1 MQSVLSPEPDVITET
16 VMQII
21 CRTWTGLSFEISYP
35 IFQTNK
41 PFKYN
46 QYATKKTLAQGL
58 LDIGLLM
65 ANASQLKALI
75 DLGPNT
81 QDYFWANVVNILGI
95 LFYLY
100 LVNFKMPSRY
110 FDKKK

>member
-1 MQSVLSPEPDVITET
+1 MN
-16 VMQII
+16 
-21 CRTWTGLSFEISYP
+21 RNFEISYP

-95 LFYLY
+95 RFYLY
-100 LVNFKMPSRY
+100 LVNFKMPSGY
-110 FDKKK
+110 FDKKVKTKIVHARTQDLHCLHEIFC